1 MIFNKKVME
10 GKEKYS
16 ILFLSILLTLLF
28 VQSLVGYANEND
40 KTNLPDCELPLVIT
54 SAGQSPG
61 GMTVSVLCK
70 RNKIDH
76 DYLNLAK
83 VEDLTSKHYRTLII
97 VMGTSAK
104 GLGAAGIDMD
114 YELDRIEKIIE
125 EAKKQKIFI
134 IGMHIEGEAR
144 RGGTDEKA
152 IDLIAPLVD
161 YLIVRSDANQD
172 ERFDRIAEEK
182 NIPITIIDGTI
193 ELNDLLK
200 EIFLIQI
207 K

>member
-1 MIFNKKVME
+1 ME
-10 GKEKYS
+10 GGKKNS

-28 VQSLVGYANEND
+28 VQSPVGYANEND
-40 KTNLPDCELPLVIT
+40 KTNLPHCELPLVIT

-61 GMTVSVLCK
+61 VMIVSVLCK

-76 DYLNLAK
+76 DSLNLAK

-104 GLGAAGIDMD
+104 GLEAAGIDMD

-152 IDLIAPLVD
+152 IGLVAPLVD
-161 YLIVRSDANQD
+161 YLFVRSDGNQD
-172 ERFDRIAEEK
+172 GRFTEIAQKHEIPLRIFEETLE
-182 NIPITIIDGTI
+182 I
-193 ELNDLLK
+193 NDLLR
-200 EIFLIQI
+200 EIFQ
-207 K
+207 